1 MLSVQQRTTL
11 QEASS
16 DLLEFALDPRNWV
29 PIEAE
34 LQERGNTSPT
44 TAYQRSV
51 GALRVLAWVD
61 VRPNLETYLRI
72 AFRGPGLSPMK
83 AADHLEEFLKARMPL
98 MPNTEWEVEL
108 DRRNWIHFVRP
119 YTVGNLRA

>member
-1 MLSVQQRTTL
+1 MLSVQQRTSL
-11 QEASS
+11 EEASS

-29 PIEAE
+29 PLAAAAPA
-34 LQERGNTSPT
+34 L
-44 TAYQRSV
+44 AYQRSV

-61 VRPNLETYLRI
+61 VRPNLTTYLRI

-98 MPNTEWEVEL
+98 MPNTEWQVEL
-108 DRRNWIHFVRP
+108 DSRNWIHFVRP
-119 YTVGNLRA
+119 YTQGNLRA